1 LRTLTIF
8 QLYMNLKIISAGA
21 GSGKT
26 YRLTQEMFA
35 LLQSGVRASGI
46 IATTFT
52 KKAAAEL
59 QERVRTKLLEEGL
72 TQAANDLSNALI
84 GTVNSLGVKLL
95 KRFAFE
101 AGVSPQTDVIA
112 EEDQQMMF
120 NLSLS
125 QILTHDR
132 VERMNILADKL
143 GVNKKAQ
150 HDWRKDIKNITDVAR
165 SNNFTTEILQKSKYL
180 SFQTFQKLILSEIEP
195 THEEAIFGQEM
206 IRISNEMLV
215 KGVSYHSNN
224 IIASETE
231 DWNTRIFHEKLNK
244 LLSETLAKL
253 KSGTDTTKVTGAVVN
268 DFKLYLRE
276 LQLRG
281 TLYWH
286 QIVRISKAEVGAKS
300 REHVQELKDFA
311 QKHLQLPEFQ
321 QDIHDYIE
329 LMFDISADA
338 LKEFDR
344 YKKQRGLIDYIDM
357 EVHINRLMDN
367 PAVCEVLADELDL
380 LMVDEFQDTS
390 PIQLEIFLKMSRVA
404 KHSIWVGDP
413 KQSIYGFRGADP
425 QLMQA
430 IIEQT
435 GGIKSEDI
443 LTTSWRSRPDV
454 VNLTN
459 SLFCKTFQNLPKEQI
474 ALNAKR
480 PNREGQTDAIV
491 HWHFNPDGEKRPP
504 ASPWMEN
511 CIADSL
517 KLFLNQNVL
526 ILPKGKN
533 EMRPILPKDVV
544 VLCRSN
550 ARCNS
555 MAEAL
560 HRVGLKASISRN
572 GLLQTAEA
580 KLVTACLR
588 FILNRHDSLAIAEI
602 LVLADHQ
609 DIGAVLDDRLNYL
622 AQLGEKYDWRW
633 AVDNPLILKINELRK
648 GVTELS
654 PVEILNLMLEEL
666 DLRRIVSS
674 FGSAFQRIENID
686 QLRYFAKHYEDN
698 CTRLHIAA
706 SLGGFLVWLN
716 ELSRA
721 EKDAQSAGESA
732 DAVHVMTYHKSKGLE
747 FPVVILHDL
756 DNNLRN
762 EVWGVH
768 IVPEKETVDLNN
780 LLGNRWLRFWINPYA
795 DQSKN
800 TKLQNAIDA
809 SEAKKIVTAAALA
822 EEARLLYVGITRARD
837 YLVFPTTLTPTR
849 WLNRAWHQNEDI
861 PTFDK
866 GNDTVFEWE
875 KRYLSKYFEEFWY
888 PKTFTH
894 APALP
899 EEIRFLE
906 ERAGKKVGKA
916 YKIDVERDYF
926 AYEMNFN
933 FNATERYTATM
944 SIKDT
949 DKTSWVA
956 KLCRAFWHG
965 DNPAY
970 SEVQRLQIAKNML
983 ERFELDDTIDY
994 HVLPKQMTDFY
1005 NFIDKK
1011 FKKSVVKRRYPVRYH
1026 HRKRLFEGQIDCL
1039 VEHERGIAIFQTND
1053 YVGNPMK
1060 LRTEAIKQTG
1070 FLYLCQKM
1078 LTQTRDVS
1086 EIVTF
1091 VHFPLMGVVIE
1102 VKIHHLNN

>member
-1 LRTLTIF
+1 LPTLTVF

-84 GTVNSLGVKLL
+84 GTVNGLGVKLL

-112 EEDQQMMF
+112 DEDQQMMF

-125 QILTHDR
+125 QILTLDR

-143 GVNKKAQ
+143 GVNKKGH
-150 HDWRKDIKNITDVAR
+150 HDWRTNIKEMTDAAR
-165 SNNFTTEILQKSKYL
+165 SNNFTMETLQKSKHL
-180 SFQTFQKLILSEIEP
+180 SFQTFQKFIVSEVEQ
-195 THEEAIFGQEM
+195 THEEAVFGQEM
-206 IRISNEMLV
+206 VRISNEMLL
-215 KGVSYHSNN
+215 KEASNHYN
-224 IIASETE
+224 NVIPPET
-231 DWNTRIFHEKLNK
+231 DAWNTRVFHEKLSE
-244 LLSETLAKL
+244 LLSIAIPKLQSDKKPTSDTLA
-253 KSGTDTTKVTGAVVN
+253 AIN

-276 LQLRG
+276 IGLRG

-286 QIVRISKAEVGAKS
+286 QIVRISKTKVGSKS
-300 REHVQELKDFA
+300 KEHVQEVKDYA

-338 LKEFDR
+338 LKEFER

-390 PIQLEIFLKMSRVA
+390 PIQLEIFLKMSRIA
-404 KHSIWVGDP
+404 KNSIWVGDP
-413 KQSIYGFRGADP
+413 KQSIYGFRGAVP

-435 GGIKSEDI
+435 GGIKPADI
-443 LTTSWRSRPDV
+443 LTTSWRSRPDLV
-454 VNLTN
+454 HFTN
-459 SLFCKTFQNLPKEQI
+459 SLFCKTFKDLPKAQI
-474 ALNAKR
+474 ALKPQR
-480 PNREGQTDAIV
+480 PNRVGQLDALI
-491 HWHFNPDGEKRPP
+491 HWHFNPDGGKKEFG
-504 ASPWMEN
+504 SPWMEN

-517 KLFLNQNVL
+517 QLFLNQKVL
-526 ILPKGKN
+526 ILPKDNN

-550 ARCNS
+550 ATCNLV
-555 MAEAL
+555 AEAL
-560 HRVGLKASISRN
+560 HRAGLKASIARN

-580 KLVTACLR
+580 KLVMACLR

-609 DIGAVLDDRLNYL
+609 DIGAVLDDRLNFL

-633 AVDNPLILKINELRK
+633 AIEQPLILKINELRK
-648 GVTELS
+648 VVTELS
-654 PVEILNLMLEEL
+654 PVEILNLMLEAL

-674 FGSAFQRIENID
+674 YGSAFQRVENID
-686 QLRYFAKHYEDN
+686 QLRFFAKQYEDN

-716 ELSRA
+716 ELSVA

-756 DNNLRN
+756 DNRLRN
-762 EVWGVH
+762 DVFGVH
-768 IVPEKETVDLNN
+768 IVPENDTVDLNN

-795 DQSKN
+795 DQMSG
-800 TKLQNAIDA
+800 TQLQYAIDA
-809 SEAKKIVTAAALA
+809 SEAKKVVTAAALA
-822 EEARLLYVGITRARD
+822 EEARLLYVGMTRARD
-837 YLVFPTTLTPTR
+837 YLIFPTTLTHTR
-849 WLNRAWHQNEDI
+849 WLNRAWHGNEEI
-861 PTFDK
+861 STFDK

-888 PKTFTH
+888 PKLFTH
-894 APALP
+894 AD
-899 EEIRFLE
+899 ESVETIRFLE

-916 YKIDVERDYF
+916 YKIDAERDYF

-933 FNATERYTATM
+933 FNPTERYTPAMT
-944 SIKDT
+944 IKDS
-949 DKTSWVA
+949 DKAGRVA
-956 KLCRAFWHG
+956 KLNRAFWHG

-994 HVLPKQMTDFY
+994 HALPKQTTDFY
-1005 NFIDKK
+1005 NFIHKK
-1011 FKKSVVKRRYPVRYH
+1011 FKKAVLKRRHPVRYH

-1039 VEHERGIAIFQTND
+1039 VEHEGGFAVFQTND

-1060 LRTEAIKQTG
+1060 LRQEAMKQTG

-1078 LTQTRDVS
+1078 IAQVHDAPQIT
-1086 EIVTF
+1086 TF
-1091 VHFPLMGVVIE
+1091 SHFPLMGVVIE
-1102 VKIHHLNN
+1102 VKINMI